1 MKNIYSFIYIALF
14 SILFISCEDESLSPL
29 PVKVEGN
36 FVKIDIKS
44 RQLDFNNINSTYFG
58 GPISIASG
66 DVVKLEMFVVRY
78 SASGVALTELV
89 PFKTI
94 TSFPFDFK
102 VTPNDL
108 AVAFGVNVSDLQDG
122 EFYRFINFSYDS
134 NGKKTSYLNLSRQ
147 VQVSYA
153 LQHAYRFNTEM
164 SNDPIDTTDP
174 TLTQYNNYQ

>member
-44 RQLDFNNINSTYFG
+44 RQLDFNNINNTYFG

-78 SASGVALTELV
+78 
-89 PFKTI
+89 
-94 TSFPFDFK
+94 
-102 VTPNDL
+102 
-108 AVAFGVNVSDLQDG
+108 
-122 EFYRFINFSYDS
+122 
-134 NGKKTSYLNLSRQ
+134 LS
-147 VQVSYA
+147 
-153 LQHAYRFNTEM
+153 LIH
-164 SNDPIDTTDP
+164 I
-174 TLTQYNNYQ
+174 